1 MADEKAQE
9 ETANT
14 VSAASNENAQNETDL
29 ATPEAAAPVEVSRLE
44 TPELEVSAKPAAT
57 QADGEVNLNMIMDIP
72 VDLHVELGATALSIR
87 EILKLGAGSIV
98 ELDRL
103 AGSSAD
109 IIVNGKLIGQ
119 GDVVVVGDNFG
130 VRIAKLVEPEKRIDS
145 L

>member
-44 TPELEVSAKPAAT
+44 TPELEGSAKPAAT

>member
-1 MADEKAQE
+1 
-9 ETANT
+9 
-14 VSAASNENAQNETDL
+14 
-29 ATPEAAAPVEVSRLE
+29 
-44 TPELEVSAKPAAT
+44 
-57 QADGEVNLNMIMDIP
+57 

>member
-44 TPELEVSAKPAAT
+44 TPELEASAKPAAT
-57 QADGEVNLNMIMDIP
+57 KADGEVNLNMIMDIP

-130 VRIAKLVEPEKRIDS
+130 VRIAKLVDPEKRIDS